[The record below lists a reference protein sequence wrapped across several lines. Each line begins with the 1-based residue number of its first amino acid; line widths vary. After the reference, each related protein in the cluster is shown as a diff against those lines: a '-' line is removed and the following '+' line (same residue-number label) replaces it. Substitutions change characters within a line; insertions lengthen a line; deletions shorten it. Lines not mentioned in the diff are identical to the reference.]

1 MSAKGMRS
9 TTPSNGSGGAHYL
22 PIGLVDIELSTPP
35 TELVDDTTIFLLGP
49 DQEGSPSAVLKVARG
64 LLGTAELRTQRRV
77 LSELAIHPGL
87 DGEWREL
94 LPRVLA
100 FDERAE
106 ATLSVE
112 SFRPGIDLAEAL
124 ACQPDR
130 VEELTATAL
139 RAIAPLHRRTTT
151 FVGVDN
157 AIMLW
162 RWLVGPLAGLAD
174 MCRRLDPV
182 RAVQVNRLSRM
193 LRRDVR
199 AWRMPVGWT
208 HGSFTP
214 GNVLVDG
221 VQGRVTGIVDW
232 GGGGPGRP
240 ALIDEYLMILT
251 ASCQVQGADLGTVVT
266 ERLRAGGLLGRE
278 RNALHAARDRSG
290 PHADDRPLDAGGVD
304 ECVAVLLTWLHHV
317 ADLWRKRATQPNHHV
332 WWATNVAPVIDFAAA
347 WYPGDAGYFPKRR
360 GGE

>member
-1 MSAKGMRS
+1 MRS

-64 LLGTAELRTQRRV
+64 LLGTADLRTQRRV

-199 AWRMPVGWT
+199 AWRMPVGWA
-208 HGSFTP
+208 HGTSPPATSWWTACKAGSRALSTGAGEGP
-214 GNVLVDG
+214 A
-221 VQGRVTGIVDW
+221 GR
-232 GGGGPGRP
+232 R
-240 ALIDEYLMILT
+240 
-251 ASCQVQGADLGTVVT
+251 
-266 ERLRAGGLLGRE
+266 
-278 RNALHAARDRSG
+278 
-290 PHADDRPLDAGGVD
+290 
-304 ECVAVLLTWLHHV
+304 
-317 ADLWRKRATQPNHHV
+317 
-332 WWATNVAPVIDFAAA
+332 
-347 WYPGDAGYFPKRR
+347 
-360 GGE
+360 

>member
-1 MSAKGMRS
+1 MRS

-139 RAIAPLHRRTTT
+139 RAIAPLHRQDDHVRRRRQRDHVVAMARRT
-151 FVGVDN
+151 
-157 AIMLW
+157 
-162 RWLVGPLAGLAD
+162 
-174 MCRRLDPV
+174 
-182 RAVQVNRLSRM
+182 
-193 LRRDVR
+193 
-199 AWRMPVGWT
+199 
-208 HGSFTP
+208 
-214 GNVLVDG
+214 
-221 VQGRVTGIVDW
+221 
-232 GGGGPGRP
+232 PGRP
-240 ALIDEYLMILT
+240 GRHVPPAGSRSGRAGEPALPDAAARRPRVAY
-251 ASCQVQGADLGTVVT
+251 
-266 ERLRAGGLLGRE
+266 AGGLDPWQ
-278 RNALHAARDRSG
+278 LHPR
-290 PHADDRPLDAGGVD
+290 
-304 ECVAVLLTWLHHV
+304 
-317 ADLWRKRATQPNHHV
+317 
-332 WWATNVAPVIDFAAA
+332 
-347 WYPGDAGYFPKRR
+347 
-360 GGE
+360 